1 MRAGHMTPVLF
12 LMLIAISNSIL
23 TKSVTFQRLQDRS
36 GRASIHGNLGLFR
49 TVLSVFVTVS
59 VFVLHHPTIS
69 HLRRYAGVGAHG
81 KERSPAGCKKSLLS
95 KELMLFLM
103 IFGRI
108 EQ

>member
-1 MRAGHMTPVLF
+1 MRAGHVTPVLF

>member
-1 MRAGHMTPVLF
+1 MRARHVTSVLF
-12 LMLIAISNSIL
+12 LMLVSLSNSIL
-23 TKSVTFQRLQDRS
+23 SKSVTFQRFQDRS
-36 GRASIHGNLGLFR
+36 GRASVHGNLGLFR
-49 TVLSVFVTVS
+49 TVFSVFVTMS

-69 HLRRYAGVGAHG
+69 HLGRYAGVGAHG